1 MDAVAGALLFCVE
14 STSLASVEQV
24 PRGWSVEGAKLVRR
38 IELDDYWKVVVASLA
53 ISLLAIWRDHHPT
66 LIVEFRS
73 LVVELFSHDV
83 GAITDRDLELA
94 RLINGVIPP
103 RAMGQDG
110 QVGEEP
116 VGPPR
121 TAQF

>member
-1 MDAVAGALLFCVE
+1 MGAAVRTFLCFVR
-14 STSLASVEQV
+14 STSLGNVEHI

-53 ISLLAIWRDHHPT
+53 VSLLAIWRDHHPT

-83 GAITDRDLELA
+83 GAVTDRDLELA

-103 RAMGQDG
+103 LLMDQDG
-110 QVGEEP
+110 QVG
-116 VGPPR
+116 
-121 TAQF
+121 